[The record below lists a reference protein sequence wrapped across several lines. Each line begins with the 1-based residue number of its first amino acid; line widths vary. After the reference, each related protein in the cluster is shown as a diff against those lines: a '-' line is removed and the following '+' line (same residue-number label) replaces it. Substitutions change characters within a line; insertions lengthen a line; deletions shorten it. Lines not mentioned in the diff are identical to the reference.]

1 MKNYEKDLADVMKA
15 AAKVADKF
23 QNGNEQAVKECNDQG
38 FKFVSIT
45 KDNRKFNAR
54 FLFNNEERKMQ
65 IIKRKKG
72 MLIRISIP
80 DGILPRT

>member
-1 MKNYEKDLADVMKA
+1 MKNYEKDLAGVMQA

-23 QNGNEQAVKECNDQG
+23 QNDNEQAVTECDNQG
-38 FKFVSIT
+38 FKFVRIT
-45 KDNRKFNAR
+45 KDNKKFNMR

-72 MLIRISIP
+72 TLIRISIP

>member
-23 QNGNEQAVKECNDQG
+23 QNDNEQAITECDTQG
-38 FKFVSIT
+38 FKFVNISKDT
-45 KDNRKFNAR
+45 KKFNAR

>member
-23 QNGNEQAVKECNDQG
+23 QNGNEQAVTECNDQG

-45 KDNRKFNAR
+45 KDGRKFNMR